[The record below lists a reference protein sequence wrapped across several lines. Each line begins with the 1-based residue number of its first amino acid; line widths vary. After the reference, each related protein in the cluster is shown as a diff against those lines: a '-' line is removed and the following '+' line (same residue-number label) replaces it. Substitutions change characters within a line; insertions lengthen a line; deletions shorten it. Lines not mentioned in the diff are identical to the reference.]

1 MIGCGAGTFHI
12 SHFTDIGR
20 PILMVCW
27 NWKPG
32 TIGGQSCYF
41 ELPECKFEK
50 WHDDHLLFED
60 IRSGLSMTIME
71 IPTC

>member
-1 MIGCGAGTFHI
+1 
-12 SHFTDIGR
+12 
-20 PILMVCW
+20 MVCW

>member
-1 MIGCGAGTFHI
+1 MWSRYF
-12 SHFTDIGR
+12 SHFTFHGYR
-20 PILMVCW
+20 QAHPHGVLELEAW
-27 NWKPG
+27 NSWRSKL
-32 TIGGQSCYF
+32 YF